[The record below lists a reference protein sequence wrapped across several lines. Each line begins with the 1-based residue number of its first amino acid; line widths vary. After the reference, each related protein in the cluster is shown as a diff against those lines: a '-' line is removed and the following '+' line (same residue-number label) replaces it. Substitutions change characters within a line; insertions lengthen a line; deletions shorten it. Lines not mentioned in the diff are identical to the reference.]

1 MVKDREAWRAVVRGV
16 AKGWTRMSDGTTMN
30 SITIKRSKE
39 IRRKVM
45 RVVMWLVDGE
55 CMWHAPEG
63 RVWGQKRVHRE
74 VLGINN
80 ILFPKLGGGF
90 MGVYFTMIAAK
101 SWT

>member
-1 MVKDREAWRAVVRGV
+1 
-16 AKGWTRMSDGTTMN
+16 
-30 SITIKRSKE
+30 
-39 IRRKVM
+39 M

-90 MGVYFTMIAAK
+90 MGVYFTMILRNLYYSYSYIYIYIYIYIHTYVCIYK
-101 SWT
+101 ISLFLCLSVSLSHTQTL